1 MARLFKKIDMK
12 EKIYP
17 VYTLSNKCHDCYKC
31 VRECFVKSIE
41 VIDSQAKII
50 KDKCIACGHCV
61 RVCPSSAKRIRYDI
75 DKVKSLLIS
84 GKKVIVSLAPSWA
97 GVYDYSQPVMISLLK
112 TLGFYGVSETA
123 LGAES
128 VSIETTKTLNE
139 MEKGLLISSCC
150 PVVVDYIRNY
160 KPEFTK
166 YIAQIASPALTH
178 AKYLKDFYKDEDIRV
193 VFIGPCIAKKNEADR
208 NPDLIYASLT
218 FDELNYWIKD
228 SSIDINSI
236 EPTKEDVFIPKLAH
250 EGGLYPIEGGMNE
263 TIKMD
268 KIKKD
273 VRLISL
279 SSLPAL
285 KRALQNL
292 KAENIEGKIFLEA
305 LACEGGCVNGPA
317 VPTKKSGLIVNSNI
331 LSKVKKRSD
340 IPKTPDTV
348 LEMEYE
354 PVPKSDKKISLIDM
368 SDAMK
373 SIGKTS
379 DEDELNCG
387 GCGYSTCR
395 ELAAAI
401 LDKKAEPS
409 MCVSYMRKL
418 AMKKTAMLL
427 RTMPSAMVMVNS
439 KLEIME
445 TNDAFIKM
453 FAPDMYDI
461 FSKRPDGMKGALL
474 DRILPFYSLF
484 ETALMKNTE
493 IHKERYQ
500 IKDKLYDINVFVIE
514 ENTLTGAIITDVTTS
529 EINREKVARKARE
542 VINKNIETVQNI
554 ASLLGEHMV
563 DVETLLSSIAEDY
576 SSEDD
581 NK

>member
-1 MARLFKKIDMK
+1 ME

-178 AKYLKDFYKDEDIRV
+178 AKYLKDFYKDEDIKV

-208 NPDLIYASLT
+208 NPDLIFASLT
-218 FDELNYWIKD
+218 YDELNYWIKD
-228 SSIDINSI
+228 LGIDINSI
-236 EPTKEDVFIPKLAH
+236 EPTKEDVFIPKPAH
-250 EGGLYPIEGGMNE
+250 EGALYPIEGGMNE

-305 LACEGGCVNGPA
+305 LSCEGGCVNGPA
-317 VPTKKSGLIVNSNI
+317 VPQKKSGLIVNSNI

-348 LEMEYE
+348 VEMNYE
-354 PVPKSDKKISLIDM
+354 PVLKSDKKISLVDM

-461 FSKRPDGMKGALL
+461 FSKRPDGMKGASL

-484 ETALMKNTE
+484 ETALMKNAE

-529 EINREKVARKARE
+529 EINREKVAKKARE

-576 SSEDD
+576 SSEDE
-581 NK
+581 KK

>member
-1 MARLFKKIDMK
+1 ME

-97 GVYDYSQPVMISLLK
+97 GVYDYSQSVMISLLK

-178 AKYLKDFYKDEDIRV
+178 AKYLKDFYKDEDIKV

-208 NPDLIYASLT
+208 NPDLIFASLT
-218 FDELNYWIKD
+218 YDELNYWIKD
-228 SSIDINSI
+228 LGIDINSI
-236 EPTKEDVFIPKLAH
+236 EPTKEDVFIPKPAH
-250 EGGLYPIEGGMNE
+250 EGALYPIEGGMNE

-305 LACEGGCVNGPA
+305 LSCEGGCVNGPA
-317 VPTKKSGLIVNSNI
+317 VPQKKSGLIVNSNI

-348 LEMEYE
+348 VEMNYE
-354 PVPKSDKKISLIDM
+354 PVLKSDKKISLVDM

-461 FSKRPDGMKGALL
+461 FSKRPDGMKGASL

-529 EINREKVARKARE
+529 EINREKVAKKARE

-576 SSEDD
+576 SSEDE
-581 NK
+581 KK

>member
-1 MARLFKKIDMK
+1 ME

-178 AKYLKDFYKDEDIRV
+178 AKYLKDFYKDEDIKV

-208 NPDLIYASLT
+208 NPDLIFASLT
-218 FDELNYWIKD
+218 YDELNYWIKD
-228 SSIDINSI
+228 LGIDINSI
-236 EPTKEDVFIPKLAH
+236 EPTKEDVFIPKPAH
-250 EGGLYPIEGGMNE
+250 EGALYPIEGGMNE

-292 KAENIEGKIFLEA
+292 KAENIEAKIFLEA
-305 LACEGGCVNGPA
+305 LSCEGGCVNGPA
-317 VPTKKSGLIVNSNI
+317 VPQKKSGLIVNSNI

-348 LEMEYE
+348 VEMNYE
-354 PVPKSDKKISLIDM
+354 PVLKPDKKISLVDM

-461 FSKRPDGMKGALL
+461 FSKRPDGMKGASL

-529 EINREKVARKARE
+529 EINREKVAKKARE

-576 SSEDD
+576 SSEDE
-581 NK
+581 KK